1 MEAVR
6 KHTNIKV
13 GHKGKRLNITDM
25 IILVILLFISF
36 LSLLPVVH
44 IFALSFSSSS
54 AASAGSVTLFPVD
67 FTFAPYTQ
75 IMDDPYFFNS
85 FFVSVKRV
93 LLGGIIN
100 FVLTVMMAF
109 ALSNE
114 TSEFR
119 SRNIYMWIIIFA
131 FMFNGGLIPTYM
143 VVQSTGLIDT
153 LWALVLPTAVPIFN
167 VIILMNFFRGLPRA
181 LKDAAIV
188 DGSGPWRMLIQIY
201 VPLALPAIAT
211 VTLFS
216 IVMHW
221 NSFFDGLIY
230 MNKTENMPLQTYIQ
244 QLVIRP
250 DEITSANKEEIM
262 QKASTRTFNAAKIVV
277 TMLPILIIYPFL
289 QKYFVKGITLG
300 SVKE

>member
-1 MEAVR
+1 MDL
-6 KHTNIKV
+6 V
-13 GHKGKRLNITDM
+13 GKKASISMNVKGKKLNITDM
-25 IILVILLFISF
+25 IILTILLVISI
-36 LSLLPVVH
+36 LCLLPVIH

-54 AASAGSVTLFPVD
+54 AASAGIVTVFPID

-75 IMDDPYFFNS
+75 IIDDPYFFNS

-93 LLGGIIN
+93 LLGGIVN

-114 TSEFR
+114 KSEFR
-119 SRNIYMWIIIFA
+119 SRNLYMWIIVFA

-201 VPLALPAIAT
+201 IPLALPAIAT

-250 DEITSANKEEIM
+250 DEITSANKDEIM
-262 QKASTRTFNAAKIVV
+262 QKASSRTFNAAKIVV
-277 TMLPILIIYPFL
+277 TMLPILVIYPFL